1 MPSNLQQ
8 FKKKALAKP
17 GGRVAYDE
25 LAEEFA
31 FLDEV
36 LKAHTK
42 TGLTQAAINE
52 GMSRNRKRS
61 DLR

>member
-17 GGRVAYDE
+17 GVRVAYDE

-31 FLDEV
+31 FLDVV

-61 DLR
+61 DPR